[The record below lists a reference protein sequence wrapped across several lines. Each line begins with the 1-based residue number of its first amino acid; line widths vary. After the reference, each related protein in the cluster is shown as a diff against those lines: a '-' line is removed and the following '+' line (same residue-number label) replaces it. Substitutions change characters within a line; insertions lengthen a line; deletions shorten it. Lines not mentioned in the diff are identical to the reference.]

1 MSAKILP
8 FHRSCPRPS
17 AVVATVEDSV
27 AASINFGAAWWLWWF
42 SLWGI
47 ECD

>member
-1 MSAKILP
+1 MNAKILP
-8 FHRSCPRPS
+8 FRRSCPRPS

-27 AASINFGAAWWLWWF
+27 AASIHFGAAWWLWWF